1 MPFCKEIMVGKH
13 LLVVIMVLMQS
24 MFLIILWLR
33 TNAEIVSPGKGQQ
46 SSQESCDSIFMKL
59 RPGTIFVTWV
69 ADLPNSLKDGI
80 CRQVYPQIIIV
91 TIVYADTLM
100 SVLYDTVRRIQIIVA

>member
-1 MPFCKEIMVGKH
+1 
-13 LLVVIMVLMQS
+13 
-24 MFLIILWLR
+24 
-33 TNAEIVSPGKGQQ
+33 
-46 SSQESCDSIFMKL
+46 MKL
-59 RPGTIFVTWV
+59 RSGTIFVTWV

-100 SVLYDTVRRIQIIVA
+100 SVLYDTV